1 MMIDRRAFVAGS
13 ALVAV
18 APACGLLPLNAAADV
33 TDERSPVLMIDGWE
47 RAGRRRSW
55 QPGLDQ
61 SWSRMAHS
69 LAMIA
74 RTSIA
79 KFDQCRRKSR

>member
-33 TDERSPVLMIDGWE
+33 TDERSPVLMIDGW
-47 RAGRRRSW
+47 SP
-55 QPGLDQ
+55 QDDSDPGNQ
-61 SWSRMAHS
+61 VWIRIGHGW
-69 LAMIA
+69 
-74 RTSIA
+74 RTA
-79 KFDQCRRKSR
+79 WR